1 MDPGQSSKLSDGID
15 APWWKIWAKRRNVVM
30 LMAFFC
36 MQVVYLTRLSLNVT
50 VDAMKAD
57 LGQSWDSEQL
67 VRSFFYGLLVTQI
80 PGGFLASKFGCTN
93 VITVG
98 IAGTS
103 VLTIFTPL
111 AAYGGAGWIIAVR
124 FLQGLFQGVV
134 FPCLID
140 LWARWAPPSERT
152 NMVMVTFVGIIVGT
166 IKAMFIGE
174 PLVVSV
180 SWESVFYIFGGAG
193 CLWCVAWIKMIRK
206 SPDEDR
212 SITDGEKEFIMQTL
226 GNVEGQSGGVKHP
239 WKGIFTSTAVLA
251 CAVASF
257 CQNWGIV
264 NNLNMFPTF
273 LKDTLNYELSPTGFL
288 TTLPYVSAIKGL
300 TIGGPLADRL
310 QVKGLQTATQVRRNF
325 TCASFIAQLIF
336 MLAGV
341 LVHDSIAA
349 IILMTIA
356 VAMGSFA
363 WAGYVVN
370 LLDMS
375 PKSAGVMM
383 GVVGTFGTVADIVS
397 PVVTGNLTANN
408 TVEEWNAVFFV
419 TAGLYLLGCAVYWF
433 LASGE
438 LQPCIPFL
446 VLTGAVLRNPVLF
459 TPQLPANFAPHLSFI
474 QLQTCRITFCRN
486 AVHVLKAEPLAG
498 K

>member
-1 MDPGQSSKLSDGID
+1 
-15 APWWKIWAKRRNVVM
+15 M

-67 VRSFFYGLLVTQI
+67 VSSFFYGLLVTQI

-124 FLQGLFQGVV
+124 VLQGMFQGVV
-134 FPCLID
+134 FPCLLD

-174 PLVVSV
+174 PLVESV

-273 LKDTLNYELSPTGFL
+273 LKGNDIFISSRTTNINKTFKIFRYLKLRALPNGFPHNTPVRISHKRSHHWRPPGRSSPGQGPSNGYPGSTQL
-288 TTLPYVSAIKGL
+288 HLCLLHSAANLHACWSACARFNSGHHPDDHSRGDGILCLG
-300 TIGGPLADRL
+300 R
-310 QVKGLQTATQVRRNF
+310 VRR
-325 TCASFIAQLIF
+325 
-336 MLAGV
+336 
-341 LVHDSIAA
+341 
-349 IILMTIA
+349 
-356 VAMGSFA
+356 
-363 WAGYVVN
+363 
-370 LLDMS
+370 
-375 PKSAGVMM
+375 
-383 GVVGTFGTVADIVS
+383 
-397 PVVTGNLTANN
+397 
-408 TVEEWNAVFFV
+408 
-419 TAGLYLLGCAVYWF
+419 
-433 LASGE
+433 
-438 LQPCIPFL
+438 
-446 VLTGAVLRNPVLF
+446 
-459 TPQLPANFAPHLSFI
+459 
-474 QLQTCRITFCRN
+474 
-486 AVHVLKAEPLAG
+486 
-498 K
+498 

>member
-1 MDPGQSSKLSDGID
+1 MDPAQSSKLSDGIE
-15 APWWKIWAKRRNVVM
+15 APWWKLWAKRRNVVM

-57 LGQSWDSEQL
+57 LGQSWDTEQL
-67 VRSFFYGLLVTQI
+67 VSSFFYGMLVTQI
-80 PGGFLASKFGCTN
+80 PGGFLGSKFGCTN

-124 FLQGLFQGVV
+124 VLQGMFQGVV
-134 FPCLID
+134 FPCLLD

-152 NMVMVTFVGIIVGT
+152 NRVMVTFVGISVGT
-166 IKAMFIGE
+166 LKAMFIGE
-174 PLVVSV
+174 LLVESV
-180 SWESVFYIFGGAG
+180 SWESVFYIFGVAG
-193 CLWCVAWIKMIRK
+193 CLWCVAWFKMIRK

-226 GNVEGQSGGVKHP
+226 GNVEGQSEDVKHP
-239 WKGIFTSTAVLA
+239 WKAIFTSTAVLA
-251 CAVASF
+251 CAIAGF
-257 CQNWGIV
+257 CQNWGLV
-264 NNLNMFPTF
+264 NTLNMFPTF
-273 LKDTLNYELSPTGFL
+273 LKDTLHYELSPTGFL

-300 TIGGPLADRL
+300 TIAGPLADRL

-336 MLAGV
+336 MLAGALV
-341 LVHDSIAA
+341 LNPTAA

-375 PKSAGVMM
+375 PKSAGVLM

-397 PVVTGNLTANN
+397 PVVTGSLTANK
-408 TVEEWNAVFFV
+408 TVEEWNVVFFV
-419 TAGLYLLGCAVYWF
+419 TAGLYLLGCTVYWF

-438 LQPCIPFL
+438 LQPW
-446 VLTGAVLRNPVLF
+446 AVEKRARDRQNDQCAIKYSV
-459 TPQLPANFAPHLSFI
+459 
-474 QLQTCRITFCRN
+474 
-486 AVHVLKAEPLAG
+486 
-498 K
+498 